1 MATVFEILLFENS
14 VDAELVSNAIF
25 EEIDRIEQELS
36 YFIPSSDI
44 FRFNRLQAGQPLR
57 LGVSAFDCITLA
69 KEVYTQTNGAFDP
82 TAGALIAGR
91 KPWDE
96 QEENPIGGIV
106 PPESEEMVQVGMDAI
121 AIDTESHSA
130 TKLADGVTIDLG
142 GIGKGYAL
150 DQAKTILEDW
160 GIETAL
166 IHAGQS
172 TSLPLG
178 APPDQKAWPMRILD
192 PRNEK
197 DELARFELQN
207 MVISASASIN
217 DSHILDPFTGA
228 PVEKRLGAWAIA
240 ATGATADALST
251 AFMVMDS
258 ENIRRYCEEHSDVW
272 AFLVEIENNQ
282 LGIKYF
288 GDWKRFSLELVF

>member
-1 MATVFEILLFENS
+1 MATVFEMLLFEDA
-14 VDAELVSNAIF
+14 VDSELVSNAIF

-44 FRFNRLQAGQPLR
+44 FRFNRLPAGQALR
-57 LGVSAFDCITLA
+57 LGVSAFDCTTLA

-82 TAGALIAGR
+82 TAGALISGR
-91 KPWDE
+91 RPWDE

-106 PPESEEMVQVGMDAI
+106 PPESEERVQVGMDAI

-130 TKLADGVTIDLG
+130 VKLADGVTIDLG

-150 DQAKTILEDW
+150 DQAKIIFDDW

-172 TSLPLG
+172 TSLPIG
-178 APPDQKAWPMRILD
+178 TRPGNIAWPMRILD

-207 MVISASASIN
+207 MAISASAAIN

-228 PVEKRLGAWAIA
+228 PVGKRLGAWAIA
-240 ATGATADALST
+240 ATGAMADALST

-258 ENIRRYCEEHSDVW
+258 ENIQRYCEEHSDVW
-272 AFLVEIENNQ
+272 AFLVENGNDRCRS
-282 LGIKYF
+282 KYF
-288 GDWKRFSLELVF
+288 GDWNRFSLELK